1 MKTLQLS
8 KFYPPINGGIESVAY
23 ELTEGLND
31 LGITTDVL
39 CSDIGRKTV
48 HEKSEKGYAIT
59 RAGSLGRLLS
69 TSLSPAL
76 IPLTRQLSSNY
87 DLIHLHMPNP
97 MAALALW
104 LARPKAKIVTHWHSD
119 VVHQKRALKFYEPLQ
134 SWILKR
140 SDAIIVAT
148 PPYLEASTA
157 LQPWLSKSIVFPYGI
172 SALESKNSGDIAQK
186 IQSKYKHKK
195 IVLALGRMA
204 TYKGFDTL
212 IDAAKHINDNTIILV
227 GGGGDLLEQHRTR
240 VNQEGLKDKIKF
252 LGRITDEEIPAYFEA
267 ASVFCLPSDARSEAF
282 GVVQLEAMACG
293 KPIVATN
300 IPGSGVAWVNQH
312 GVTGLN
318 VPVRDSV
325 ALARALQTILSD
337 DELAHKM
344 GVAGKARFAE
354 EFNVQTMVNRT
365 AELYKSLF

>member
-31 LGITTDVL
+31 LGIVTDVL
-39 CSDIGRKTV
+39 CSNLGRKTL
-48 HEKSEKGYAIT
+48 HEKSAKGYAIT
-59 RAGSLGRLLS
+59 RAGSLCRVLS

-76 IPLTRQLSSNY
+76 IPLTKQLSSNY

-104 LARPKAKIVTHWHSD
+104 LTRPKAKIVTHWHSD

-134 SWILKR
+134 NWILKR

-148 PPYLEASTA
+148 PPYLEASSA
-157 LQPWLSKSIVFPYGI
+157 LQPWRSKVTVFPYGI
-172 SALESKNSGDIAQK
+172 SPLENKDSEDTA
-186 IQSKYKHKK
+186 KK
-195 IVLALGRMA
+195 IHNKYDNKKIIFALGRMA

-212 IDAAKHINDNTIILV
+212 IDAARHIDNDAIILV

-240 VNQEGLKDKIKF
+240 VKQEGLQDKIQF
-252 LGRITDEEIPAYFEA
+252 LGRISDAEIPAYFEA

-300 IPGSGVAWVNQH
+300 IPGSGASWVNQH
-312 GVTGLN
+312 GITGLN
-318 VPVRDSV
+318 VPIRDGK
-325 ALARALQTILSD
+325 ALAQALQTILSD
-337 DELAHKM
+337 EALAYKM
-344 GVAGKARFAE
+344 GQAGKERFAN

-365 AELYKSLF
+365 AELYRSL